1 MASLLR
7 QETQIHPSVTFD
19 DTVAA
24 GATMESGS
32 ANMEDD
38 LNAIRSQLQR
48 YFGETNWYDDISGR
62 TVALLG
68 TDLTDLEGKR
78 FLFRTQVLTDISVT
92 AAQNWEVLSVAG
104 SEAPTETAAVGA
116 VTTNGAVVAAH
127 GGTFGTTHSLAEVA
141 GANAIQPK
149 NLVVVRDA
157 DTGEA
162 ILSGGKVIWGL
173 LQSESAVDGHTFDD
187 ATNQVQISFII
198 ENATADDLIAC
209 PVVDIAGKDVN
220 YSYVRRINLDAIPE
234 QAFLAGVFV
243 DQSAA
248 VDVTLNNAI
257 DNQVGAAT
265 QDQNIDVRITD
276 TFSWAFQD
284 STGAVDILRVDAL
297 AAGDEVELNVANFDV
312 NNTNDADFS
321 GGALFD
327 TGGTQ
332 IGIGS
337 TAGQIDSA
345 AALTIITG
353 ATGDLTLNADNG
365 EMILADVNKDTS
377 TYAGAFKLAE
387 TATEW
392 DNFETEF
399 GEVSLLNALVQA
411 NQADTTRVRVFA
423 TVQNGP
429 HAPGTNITG
438 AGATPELD
446 TQLTDYSAMTFITDV
461 DIYHN
466 GQLQVNAAGA
476 TEDVYPGDT
485 PANGDFKS
493 TKRMFSGDKII
504 MITWG

>member
-7 QETQIHPSVTFD
+7 QETQLHPSVTFD

-24 GATMESGS
+24 GATMESGVS
-32 ANMEDD
+32 NIEDD
-38 LNAIRSQLQR
+38 LNAIRSQLLR
-48 YFGETNWYDDISGR
+48 FFGETNWYDDISGR

-104 SEAPTETAAVGA
+104 SETPSQTAAVGA
-116 VTTNGAVVAAH
+116 VTTLGAVVAAH
-127 GGTFGTTHSLAEVA
+127 GGTFDTHTLSEVA

-187 ATNQVQISFII
+187 ATNQVQISFVI
-198 ENATADDLIAC
+198 ENGTADDLIAC
-209 PVVDIAGKDVN
+209 PVVDIAGKDIN
-220 YSYVRRINLDAIPE
+220 YSYVTRIDLDNIPE

-265 QDQNIDVRITD
+265 QDQDIDVRITD

-284 STGAVDILRVDAL
+284 STGGADILRVDAL
-297 AAGDEVELNVANFDV
+297 VAGDEVELNVANFDV
-312 NNTNDADFS
+312 NNTNSADFL

-332 IGIGS
+332 IGVGD

-345 AALTIITG
+345 GALKLLTQAAG
-353 ATGDLTLNADNG
+353 NLTLEAAG
-365 EMILADVNKDTS
+365 EIIFDDSNKPG
-377 TYAGAFKLAE
+377 TYATDLKLSEIASDWSDYE
-387 TATEW
+387 TA
-392 DNFETEF
+392 F
-399 GEVSLLNALVQA
+399 GEVSLLNAIVQA
-411 NQADTTRVRVFA
+411 SAPDTTRVRLFA

-446 TQLTDYSAMTFITDV
+446 TQLTDYSAMTFNTDV
-461 DIYHN
+461 DIYIN

-485 PANGDFKS
+485 PANGDFKT
-493 TKRMFSGDKII
+493 TKRLFNGDKII

>member
-7 QETQIHPSVTFD
+7 QETQLHPSVTYD
-19 DTVAA
+19 DTIAA
-24 GATMESGS
+24 GATMES
-32 ANMEDD
+32 AATNMEDD

-48 YFGETNWYDDISGR
+48 FFGETNWYDDISGR

-68 TDLTDLEGKR
+68 TDLTDLENKK
-78 FLFRTQVLTDISVT
+78 FLFRTQILTDITVT

-104 SEAPTETAAVGA
+104 SEAPTLTAAVGA

-127 GGTFGTTHSLAEVA
+127 GGTFDTHSLSEVT

-149 NLVVVRDA
+149 NLCVVRDGT
-157 DTGEA
+157 TGEA
-162 ILSGGKVIWGL
+162 ILSGGKVIWAL

-187 ATNQVQISFII
+187 ATNQVQLSFVI

-209 PVVDIAGKDVN
+209 PVVDIATKTIN
-220 YSYVRRINLDAIPE
+220 YSYVQRINLDAIPE
-234 QAFLAGVFV
+234 QAFLTGVFV

-248 VDVTLNNAI
+248 VDVTLDNAI
-257 DNQVGAAT
+257 DNQVGPAT

-276 TFSWAFQD
+276 TYSWAFQD
-284 STGAVDILRVDAL
+284 SRGAVDILRVDAL

-345 AALTIITG
+345 GALTIITG

-411 NQADTTRVRVFA
+411 NQADTTRVRAWA

-429 HAPGTNITG
+429 HTPGTNITG

-461 DIYHN
+461 DIYIN

-485 PANGDFKS
+485 PANGDFKT
-493 TKRMFSGDKII
+493 TKRLFNGDKII